1 MVQGLKSVPVVSVFC
16 TAQASA
22 PNPHCSAIL
31 SVQVIFVLVHEQSE
45 TGRLISEDKLEEVL
59 EEVELLEELEPWAKT
74 SQEDSILSKKANK
87 VSMLVCILIS

>member
-22 PNPHCSAIL
+22 PPHSSAIL